1 MAKIG
6 NPFIDA
12 VVGIRPGASFSFKA
26 LADEEPGQITTD
38 YDHLDWLDTEQTKPT
53 LAEVEAEIQ
62 KQADELYKEQRAA
75 EYPPLADLADAVYWQ
90 EKGDSSKMTAYL
102 AAVEAIKQKY
112 PKP

>member
-12 VVGIRPGASFSFKA
+12 VVSIRPGASFSFKA
-26 LADEEPGQITTD
+26 LADEEPGQVTID
-38 YDHLDWLDTEQTKPT
+38 YDHLDWLDATQQKPT
-53 LAEVEAEIQ
+53 LEEVESEIQ
-62 KQADELYKEQRAA
+62 KQENELYKEQRAA
-75 EYPPLADLADAVYWQ
+75 EYPPLTDLADAVYWQ
-90 EKGDSSKMTAYL
+90 EKGDTSKMAAYV